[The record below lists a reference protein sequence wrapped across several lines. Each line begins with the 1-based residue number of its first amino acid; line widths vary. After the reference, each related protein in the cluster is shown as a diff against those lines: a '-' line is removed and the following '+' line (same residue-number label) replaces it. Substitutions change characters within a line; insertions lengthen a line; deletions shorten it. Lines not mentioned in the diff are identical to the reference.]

1 MKEEIK
7 QKLNKAKEYVIDY
20 KDDIIAFCATA
31 AVSIATGVICGKII
45 GQHIYNTNAMSYNN
59 GWQKGM
65 TDFYNRMLTDNV
77 DNAEVVKALVD
88 FRSKNLKK

>member
-7 QKLNKAKEYVIDY
+7 QKLNAAKEYVIDN

-31 AVSIATGVICGKII
+31 AVSIATGAICGKII
-45 GQHIYNTNAMSYNN
+45 GQHISNTNAMSYRN

-65 TDFYNRMLTDNV
+65 TDFHDRMLRDNIE
-77 DNAEVVKALVD
+77 NAEVVKALVEFQD
-88 FRSKNLKK
+88 RNTK

>member
-7 QKLNKAKEYVIDY
+7 QKLNAAKEYVIDH

-31 AVSIATGVICGKII
+31 AVSIATGAVCGKII
-45 GQHIYNTNAMSYNN
+45 GQHISNTNAMSYRN

-65 TDFYNRMLTDNV
+65 TDFHDRMLRDNIE
-77 DNAEVVKALVD
+77 NAEVVKALVEFQD
-88 FRSKNLKK
+88 RNTK